1 MAYQI
6 PNQGDNYIMSAAF
19 QGSSSY
25 LTLNLFSND
34 VSLTATMASSDCTIL
49 TAGGYAASQ
58 IHKTAWCIPYL
69 SAGSA
74 EVSASGNN
82 ANGFQ
87 FSFTAAPNQS
97 AFGYVIS
104 NTAVGTG
111 ICIVVEKF
119 ASSYYLANAG
129 DTITI
134 KPKVRAT

>member
-1 MAYQI
+1 MSYII
-6 PNQGDNYIMSAAF
+6 PNEGDAHIMSAAF
-19 QGSSSY
+19 QGSASY

-34 VSLTATMASSDCTIL
+34 VTLTATMASSDCTTL
-49 TAGGYAASQ
+49 TAGGYAAAQ
-58 IHKTAWCIPYL
+58 INQTAWCVSYL

-74 EVSASGNN
+74 EVSASGNDS
-82 ANGFQ
+82 NGFK

-104 NTAVGTG
+104 NTAANK
-111 ICIVVEKF
+111 CIVVEKF
-119 ASSYYLANAG
+119 ASSYYLQNAG